1 MRAVELARDSPFA
14 VGRARLMYGEWMRRT
29 RRIVDARVELTA
41 AHEVLGAVGA
51 TAWADRAATE
61 ARATGARLGSRKPG
75 PESLTPQELQIAM
88 LAGAGHRNREIAGQL
103 FVSEKTVEAHLGR
116 VFRKLGI
123 RSRTQLALPR
133 RSPEQP

>member
-1 MRAVELARDSPFA
+1 
-14 VGRARLMYGEWMRRT
+14 MYGEWMRRN

-41 AHEVLGAVGA
+41 AHEVLRALGA

-61 ARATGARLGSRKPG
+61 MRATGASLRPRSPGS
-75 PESLTPQELQIAM
+75 ESLTPQELQMAM
-88 LAGAGHRNREIAGQL
+88 LAASGHRNREIAGQL

-123 RSRTQLALPR
+123 HSRTQLALLLPMH
-133 RSPEQP
+133 EQP